1 MNKICHI
8 CVVKIRID
16 VKDAELIESFK
27 KGNRY
32 AFEQLVKKYQ
42 KNIYWHARRMTGN
55 HFDADE
61 IAQEVII
68 TIYNKISSFRYESE
82 LSTWI
87 YRITANK
94 TINYLRKEY
103 IKKFFSIE
111 NVTKKDSNDIVKN
124 LEDKQKL
131 EKLNEVLGGLPIKQR
146 EVFLLRHFEGMNYNE
161 ISKVTGKTEG
171 SLKANYHHAITKILK
186 RMNYEVY

>member
-8 CVVKIRID
+8 YVVKIRID
-16 VKDAELIESFK
+16 VKDTELIESFK
-27 KGNRY
+27 NGNRY

-146 EVFLLRHFEGMNYNE
+146 EVFLLRHFEGMNYSE

-171 SLKANYHHAITKILK
+171 SLKANYHHAINKILK

>member
-1 MNKICHI
+1 MNKFCHI

-94 TINYLRKEY
+94 TINYLRKEN

-111 NVTKKDSNDIVKN
+111 NLTKKDSNDIVKN

-131 EKLNEVLGGLPIKQR
+131 EKLNKLLGELPIKQR
-146 EVFLLRHFEGMNYNE
+146 EVRMPELSLLPNRRRIVPTLPFRDLYPPVRLHT
-161 ISKVTGKTEG
+161 STETA
-171 SLKANYHHAITKILK
+171 S
-186 RMNYEVY
+186 

>member
-1 MNKICHI
+1 MHKFCHI

-94 TINYLRKEY
+94 TINYLRKEN

-111 NVTKKDSNDIVKN
+111 NLTKKDSNDIVKN

-131 EKLNEVLGGLPIKQR
+131 EKLNKLLGELPIKQR
-146 EVFLLRHFEGMNYNE
+146 EVFLLRHFEGMNYSE
-161 ISKVTGKTEG
+161 IAKVTGKTEG
-171 SLKANYHHAITKILK
+171 SLKANYHHAINKILK

>member
-1 MNKICHI
+1 MNKFCHI

-94 TINYLRKEY
+94 TINYLRKEN

-111 NVTKKDSNDIVKN
+111 NLTKKDSNDIVKN
-124 LEDKQKL
+124 LEDKQKM
-131 EKLNEVLGGLPIKQR
+131 EKLNKLLGELPIKQR
-146 EVFLLRHFEGMNYNE
+146 EVFLLRHFEGMNYSE
-161 ISKVTGKTEG
+161 IAKVTGKTEG
-171 SLKANYHHAITKILK
+171 SLKANYHHAINKILK